1 MTILLVVGIFVALIV
16 VHELGHFLVAKLF
29 GVRVDEFGLGYP
41 PRAFTFGKWGGTE
54 YTLNWI
60 PFGGF
65 VKLFGEE
72 EERGEHGKGSFIDA
86 PRTVQAVI
94 LVAGVAMNVLLAWGL
109 FAWSLT
115 LGIPQSVDTPLA
127 GETAHLYITNVLAGS
142 PASAAGMIAGDEV
155 VGISDTKNASPSE
168 LTPSAVQSFIR
179 DRGGKPLNITYVRTN
194 ATSTVTVRPANAVV
208 PQSEGRPALG
218 VGLALVVV
226 RMHTTP
232 DAIISGARE
241 TWNAAV
247 EIVVGLGQL
256 INDSLTGRLNLQNV
270 VGPVGIATFV
280 GQAAHTGFGNLLRL
294 VAFISINLAVINLVP
309 IPVLDGGRLFL
320 LAIESLMRRPAPK
333 VIVQF
338 INTIGLALIIMLMVA
353 VTYHDIARL
362 LS

>member
-41 PRAFTFGKWGGTE
+41 PRAFTFGTWGGTE

-72 EERGEHGKGSFIDA
+72 EERGLHGKGSFMDA
-86 PRTVQAVI
+86 PRTVQAMI
-94 LVAGVAMNVLLAWGL
+94 LVAGVGMNVLLAWGL
-109 FAWSLT
+109 FAWSFT
-115 LGIPQSVDTPLA
+115 LGIPQSVDAPLA

-142 PASAAGMIAGDEV
+142 PASAAGIIAGDEIV
-155 VGISDTKNASPSE
+155 LLSDTKNTSTA
-168 LTPSAVQSFIR
+168 LTPNAVQAFIR
-179 DRGGKPLNITYVRTN
+179 DRGGKPLNLTYVRAD
-194 ATSTVTVRPANAVV
+194 ATSTVVVRPANAVV

-226 RMHTTP
+226 RMQTTP
-232 DAIISGARE
+232 EAILSGARE
-241 TWNAAV
+241 TWNVAG
-247 EIVVGLGQL
+247 EVVAGLGQL
-256 INDSLTGRLNLQNV
+256 ITDSVTGKLNLQNV

-280 GQAAHTGFGNLLRL
+280 GQAAHSGFGNLLRL
-294 VAFISINLAVINLVP
+294 VAFISMNLAVINLVP
-309 IPVLDGGRLFL
+309 IPVLDGGRLL
-320 LAIESLMRRPAPK
+320 LLGIESLLRRPAPK

-338 INTIGLALIIMLMVA
+338 INTLGLALIIILMVA

-362 LS
+362 LA